1 MRWFLLL
8 FLLAS
13 LVLPRPSSA
22 EDRVDL
28 ALVLLTDVSRSVDA
42 QEYALMKEGY
52 AAALTD
58 PRVLAAIAG
67 GQVRAIALRYVE
79 FAGAH
84 EVRTLVDWTVVQ
96 DAASAA
102 AFAARVRAAPR
113 AFWGRTSI
121 SAGIDHAM
129 AALGPGLAAAGIAA
143 ERRVIDVC
151 GDGTNN
157 SGRDV
162 LLSRDEAVAAGL
174 TINALVIHSDPQNAR
189 IAAHVDPP
197 GGLTNWFRE
206 NVIGGLGAFVL
217 EVEDFASFGQGITRK
232 LITEIAGRPPALA
245 PVRFAGHRF

>member
-1 MRWFLLL
+1 MRWVML
-8 FLLAS
+8 FLLAF
-13 LVLPRPSSA
+13 LLPRPALAA
-22 EDRVDL
+22 EGRVDL

-52 AAALTD
+52 ATALTD

-67 GQVRAIALRYVE
+67 GREGVIAIRYVE

-84 EVRTLVDWTVVQ
+84 EVRTLVDWTLVQ

-102 AFAARVRAAPR
+102 AFADRVRAAPR
-113 AFWGRTSI
+113 AFWGRTSV
-121 SAGIDHAM
+121 SAGIDHSL
-129 AALGPGLAAAGIAA
+129 AALGPELAAAGITA

-151 GDGTNN
+151 GDGTSN
-157 SGRDV
+157 SGRAVTDA
-162 LLSRDEAVAAGL
+162 RDEAVADGIA
-174 TINALVIHSDPQNAR
+174 INALVIHSDPQNAR

-217 EVEDFASFGQGITRK
+217 EVEDFASFGQGMTRK
-232 LITEIAGRPPALA
+232 LITEIAGK
-245 PVRFAGHRF
+245 PVRYAGPGF